1 MNRAYK
7 LGTYWSADDTGADAP
22 MPRWNS
28 HAEYKGTINLYD
40 SSYIRLKNVELA
52 YTFTQSWVKK
62 FGIKSLRIYVN
73 GDNLWMWSHM
83 PDDRE
88 VNLGASSAYPTVR
101 RVNMGF
107 NVNL

>member
-1 MNRAYK
+1 MIPEPTLRC
-7 LGTYWSADDTGADAP
+7 LDGIL
-22 MPRWNS
+22 